1 MWPETWDMG
10 RMEDLISLGPAA
22 GCRHKSCNTRAR
34 HSQAIPLPIPWLTH
48 HWKHRV
54 GITAADLDTM
64 DSVGPGLCM
73 VCGDMWASNGH
84 NEGLRV

>member
-1 MWPETWDMG
+1 MWPETWDAWKI
-10 RMEDLISLGPAA
+10 LYPLGLLRCRLPAQILQHA
-22 GCRHKSCNTRAR
+22 SKTFTSHW
-34 HSQAIPLPIPWLTH
+34 HPVPWLTH

-64 DSVGPGLCM
+64 DSVGPGVCM

-84 NEGLRV
+84 NEGLRI